1 MVEMWGSPSSPPVEV
16 VLVLG
21 QAVVNVVNALVVKLV
36 VEVLFLMQQQILSE
50 SLRERSRC
58 IVNPLQLEEL
68 IDDTCWCLMLCEGD
82 GIYKNQNEHIN
93 PQRVSLL
100 FF

>member
-36 VEVLFLMQQQILSE
+36 VEVLFLMQQQIL
-50 SLRERSRC
+50 
-58 IVNPLQLEEL
+58 
-68 IDDTCWCLMLCEGD
+68 
-82 GIYKNQNEHIN
+82 
-93 PQRVSLL
+93 
-100 FF
+100 